1 MPQIDRYAPSQ
12 GLRQYKARGI
22 SDVASRH
29 YSISPNNDTDLP
41 VRPCALYC
49 NVAGTVA
56 IVDEKGVEL
65 SYTLVVGQ
73 ILPFRG
79 VRIKATGTTATVYGW
94 D

>member
-1 MPQIDRYAPSQ
+1 MADPFLTFEP
-12 GLRQYKARGI
+12 GL
-22 SDVASRH
+22 SDVAPRH
-29 YSISPNNDTDLP
+29 FAITPNNDADLAVKP
-41 VRPCALYC
+41 RAIYC

-56 IVDEKGVEL
+56 IVDELGVEL

-94 D
+94 Y